1 MARLRLGQAY
11 VQKRMFPEAIAEL
24 REALALSG
32 GSPNVMGA
40 LGHAYAVSGQRD
52 EAMKVL
58 GDLRV
63 LSERRYVS
71 PFAIALVYTGLGD
84 KDQAFA
90 WLRKSAEER
99 SGLLFLA
106 GVLPELDSLRSDP
119 RFGDLL
125 RQIGLPQQTSRR
137 ASR

>member
-1 MARLRLGQAY
+1 
-11 VQKRMFPEAIAEL
+11 
-24 REALALSG
+24 
-32 GSPNVMGA
+32 
-40 LGHAYAVSGQRD
+40 
-52 EAMKVL
+52 MKVL
-58 GDLRV
+58 NDLRA
-63 LSERRYVS
+63 LSEQRYVS
-71 PFAIALVYTGLGD
+71 PLAIALVYTGLGD

-99 SGLLFLA
+99 AGLLFLA
-106 GVLPELDSLRSDP
+106 GVLPQLDSLRSDP